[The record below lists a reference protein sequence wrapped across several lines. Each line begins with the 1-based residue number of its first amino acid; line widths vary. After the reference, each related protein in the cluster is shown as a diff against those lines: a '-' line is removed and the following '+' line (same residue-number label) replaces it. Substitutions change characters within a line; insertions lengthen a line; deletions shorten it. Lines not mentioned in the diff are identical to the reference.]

1 MITKIANKPIIYS
14 SAQDMANITNE
25 FARYSK
31 NYALG
36 LMKEGFRA
44 DITAKDIRKATKNIP
59 AYNRKGIMTKV
70 GREQLMQ
77 TLQIIFNV
85 TPKEAKKVTIGE
97 FVSRTLAGLG
107 KLD

>member
-1 MITKIANKPIIYS
+1 MIPKIANKPIVYS
-14 SAQDMANITNE
+14 SAQDMADITNE
-25 FARYSK
+25 LARYSK
-31 NYALG
+31 SYALG
-36 LMKEGFRA
+36 LMREGFRA

-70 GREQLMQ
+70 GREQMIQ
-77 TLQIIFNV
+77 TLQTIFNV

-97 FVSRTLAGLG
+97 FVSRVFAGLG

>member
-1 MITKIANKPIIYS
+1 MIQKIVSKPMIYS
-14 SAQDMANITNE
+14 NAGDMAVVANE
-25 FARYSK
+25 FAKYSK
-31 NYALG
+31 SYALG
-36 LMKEGFRA
+36 LMAEGYRA

-70 GREQLMQ
+70 GREQLIQ
-77 TLQIIFNV
+77 TLQTIFNV

-97 FVSRTLAGLG
+97 FISRSLAGLG